1 MAMTKEQQGL
11 FEQLS
16 KLQQRVAVGVL
27 EGKTQRQAYIDAG
40 GKAKSETTMD
50 TSASEILNNLKVKAF
65 MNSMRAA
72 TVNAAVMT
80 REEAMARLSD
90 IARTS
95 APDLVEVVTKR
106 SVGRSR
112 KTTQQVLLR
121 EDALADPSKRAAIAE
136 LTQVKDGIKIKTHS
150 PVQAIQ
156 QLARMQGWE
165 AAQKFDL
172 SGHIIT
178 TEEKLTPA
186 QKAVLDKA
194 LEADV

>member
-11 FEQLS
+11 FAKLTR
-16 KLQQRVAVGVL
+16 LQQAFALGIV
-27 EGKTQRQAYIDAG
+27 EGKTQRQAYIAAG
-40 GKAKSETTMD
+40 GKAKNQDVAACELLSTP
-50 TSASEILNNLKVKAF
+50 KVKAF
-65 MNSMRAA
+65 VESIQAA
-72 TVNAAVMT
+72 PANAAVMT

-95 APDLVEVVTKR
+95 APDLVEIVSKR

-121 EDALADPSKRAAIAE
+121 EDALSDPSKRAAIAE
-136 LTQVKDGIKIKTHS
+136 LTQVKDGVKIKTHS

>member
-11 FEQLS
+11 FAKLTP
-16 KLQQRVAVGVL
+16 LQQRIALGVIK
-27 EGKTQRQAYIDAG
+27 GKAQRQAYLDAG
-40 GKAKSETTMD
+40 GKAKNIDVAATQALSLPKM
-50 TSASEILNNLKVKAF
+50 KAF
-65 MNSMRAA
+65 IESIQAA
-72 TVNAAVMT
+72 PANAAVMS
-80 REEAMARLSD
+80 REEAVARLSD

-95 APDLVEVVTKR
+95 APDLVEIVTKR
-106 SVGRSR
+106 AAGRSK

-121 EDALADPSKRAAIAE
+121 EDALADPAKRAAIAE
-136 LTQVKDGIKIKTHS
+136 LSQTKDGIRIKAHS

-172 SGHIIT
+172 TGHIIT

-186 QKAVLDKA
+186 QREMLDKA
-194 LEADV
+194 LEESV

>member
-11 FEQLS
+11 FAKLTR
-16 KLQQRVAVGVL
+16 LQQKVVTGFIA
-27 EGKTQRQAYIDAG
+27 GKPQRHAYIDAG
-40 GKAKSETTMD
+40 GKASNPD
-50 TSASEILNNLKVKAF
+50 AAASEILKMPKVKEFLA
-65 MNSMRAA
+65 SIQGAP
-72 TVNAAVMT
+72 VNAAVMT

-106 SVGRSR
+106 SVGRSKR
-112 KTTQQVLLR
+112 TTQQVLLR
-121 EDALADPSKRAAIAE
+121 DEALSDPAKRAAIAE
-136 LTQVKDGIKIKTHS
+136 LSQTKDGIKIKTHS

-172 SGHIIT
+172 TGHIIT

-186 QKAVLDKA
+186 QREILDKA
-194 LEADV
+194 LEESV

>member
-11 FEQLS
+11 FAKLTR
-16 KLQQRVAVGVL
+16 LQQRIALGVI
-27 EGKTQRQAYIDAG
+27 EGKAQRQAYLDAG
-40 GKAKSETTMD
+40 GKAKD
-50 TSASEILNNLKVKAF
+50 IDVAASQALSLPKMKAF
-65 MNSMRAA
+65 IESIQAA
-72 TVNAAVMT
+72 PANTAVMT

-95 APDLVEVVTKR
+95 APDLVEIVSKR

-121 EDALADPSKRAAIAE
+121 DDALSDPAKRAAIAE

-178 TEEKLTPA
+178 TEVKLTPA
-186 QKAVLDKA
+186 QREMLDQVL
-194 LEADV
+194 EESV

>member
-1 MAMTKEQQGL
+1 MVMTKEQQGL
-11 FEQLS
+11 FAKLTR
-16 KLQQRVAVGVL
+16 LQQGVATHFL
-27 EGKTQRQAYIDAG
+27 AGKVQRHAYIDAG
-40 GKAKSETTMD
+40 GKAKNPD
-50 TSASEILNNLKVKAF
+50 SAASDILNMPKVQEF
-65 MNSMRAA
+65 IAA
-72 TVNAAVMT
+72 MQAVPVNAAVMT

-95 APDLVEVVTKR
+95 APDLVEIVSKR

-121 EDALADPSKRAAIAE
+121 EDALNDPAKRAAIAE

-172 SGHIIT
+172 TGHIIT

>member
-11 FEQLS
+11 FEQLT
-16 KLQQRVAVGVL
+16 KLQQRVAIGVL
-27 EGKTQRQAYIDAG
+27 EGKSQRQAYLDAG
-40 GKAKSETTMD
+40 GKSKTETAMD
-50 TSASEILNNLKVKAF
+50 SSASEILNNLKVKAF
-65 MNSMRAA
+65 MNSMRASV
-72 TVNAAVMT
+72 VNAAVMT

-106 SVGRSR
+106 GVGRSR

-121 EDALADPSKRAAIAE
+121 EEALSDPAKRAAIAE
-136 LTQVKDGIKIKTHS
+136 LTQVKDGIRIKTHS

-172 SGHIIT
+172 TGHIIT

-186 QKAVLDKA
+186 QREMLDQVL
-194 LEADV
+194 EESV

>member
-11 FEQLS
+11 FAKLTR
-16 KLQQRVAVGVL
+16 LQQRVVTGFIA
-27 EGKTQRQAYIDAG
+27 GKSQRQSYLDAK
-40 GKAKSETTMD
+40 GKAKD
-50 TSASEILNNLKVKAF
+50 PDAAASEILNMPKVKEFLSSVREAP
-65 MNSMRAA
+65 
-72 TVNAAVMT
+72 VNAAVMT

-95 APDLVEVVTKR
+95 APDLVEVVSKR
-106 SVGRSR
+106 GVGRSR

-121 EDALADPSKRAAIAE
+121 EDALADPAKRAAIAE
-136 LTQVKDGIKIKTHS
+136 LSQTKDGIRIKTHS

-172 SGHIIT
+172 TGHIIT

-186 QKAVLDKA
+186 QREMLDQVL
-194 LEADV
+194 EESV

>member
-11 FEQLS
+11 FAKLTR
-16 KLQQRVAVGVL
+16 LQQAFAIGIV
-27 EGKTQRQAYIDAG
+27 EGKAQRHAYIDAG
-40 GKAKSETTMD
+40 GKAKNPD
-50 TSASEILNNLKVKAF
+50 VAASELLSTPKVKAF
-65 MNSMRAA
+65 VQSIQAA
-72 TVNAAVMT
+72 PANAAVMT

-106 SVGRSR
+106 GVGRSR

-121 EDALADPSKRAAIAE
+121 EESLNDPAKRAAIAE
-136 LTQVKDGIKIKTHS
+136 LSQTKDGIRIKTHS

-172 SGHIIT
+172 TGHIIT

-186 QKAVLDKA
+186 QREMLDQVL
-194 LEADV
+194 EESV